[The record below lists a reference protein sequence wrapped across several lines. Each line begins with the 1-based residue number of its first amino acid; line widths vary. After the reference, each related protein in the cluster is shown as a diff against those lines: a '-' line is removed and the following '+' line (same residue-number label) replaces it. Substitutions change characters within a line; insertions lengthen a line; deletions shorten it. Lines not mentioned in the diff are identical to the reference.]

1 MALCIKC
8 GKNYGQLVEN
18 ITYAGLPIFY
28 DCDEVVIMPKSI
40 NEMHQVPLNPFEA
53 LKRFYVS
60 RGYIPR
66 YFRRSAQFEA
76 EQAASPSEKS
86 AIQSESKIEES
97 LKKKV
102 EEELKKSE
110 QEKKI
115 EEKAKQIAKELS
127 KSQSKKEKP
136 VDPVSK
142 IKQKEEEQKAKEAA
156 ERTRLRRDAQR
167 EEPSDGYEMTE
178 SQSKLEEKKEKDR
191 AKQEVEQST
200 KREMESETE
209 KVESGVKPSDEI
221 ISQVRAQEDKKQA
234 QNEENQMQMDKK
246 FDENPMLAT
255 LDEGSEPSRRAK
267 KEAAQA
273 IVSEEKINDVK
284 HSTEDILYEAET
296 VFPFTLFPDTLK
308 LDREKLTL
316 CRRDFFRTAQISSV
330 PLSEIMS
337 VEANVGPFF
346 GSIHFIFRFFND
358 NEKTFTFLKRQDAI
372 NLQRLVHGFII
383 AHRKGVDISKVP
395 TKELRDTLVQ
405 IGQGVSD

>member
-1 MALCIKC
+1 MWKA
-8 GKNYGQLVEN
+8 YGQLVGN

-28 DCDEVVIMPKSI
+28 DYYEVSIMPKSI

-66 YFRRSAQFEA
+66 YFRKAA
-76 EQAASPSEKS
+76 ELETNDK
-86 AIQSESKIEES
+86 AIPESKD
-97 LKKKV
+97 
-102 EEELKKSE
+102 
-110 QEKKI
+110 
-115 EEKAKQIAKELS
+115 
-127 KSQSKKEKP
+127 KP
-136 VDPVSK
+136 ADPVSK
-142 IKQKEEEQKAKEAA
+142 IKHREEERVAKETA
-156 ERTRLRRDAQR
+156 ERARLRRKVDNEA
-167 EEPSDGYEMTE
+167 PSDGYEMTE

-191 AKQEVEQST
+191 AMREFEQSS
-200 KREMESETE
+200 KREMESESE
-209 KVESGVKPSDEI
+209 KAASGVKPTDEI
-221 ISQVRAQEDKKQA
+221 ISQVRAQADKKQA
-234 QNEENQMQMDKK
+234 QSEENQMQMDKK

-267 KEAAQA
+267 KEAAQE

-308 LDREKLTL
+308 LDREKLTMA
-316 CRRDFFRTAQISSV
+316 RRDFFRTAQISSV

-337 VEANVGPFF
+337 IEANVGPFF
-346 GSIHFIFRFFND
+346 GSVHFIFRFFND

-395 TKELRDTLVQ
+395 AKELRDTLVQ
-405 IGQGVSD
+405 IGQGVND